1 MNTRLSLK
9 IFLIPLLLAVCL
21 KISATGT
28 DEPEIIRAWQ
38 LRDLYTEKQSVV
50 IDTMINSFHIHNPL
64 FRQGISYSYLGNAGL
79 AAMSNFFSEQ
89 GSYTDFF
96 FIDPFMFYLNR
107 STETRYYNTRRPFSL
122 LDFSSGGP
130 REKNEKMLNI
140 LHTQNVNPDF
150 NLGFRYFNI
159 NSDGQYQ
166 NQQAV
171 TNAISLFSSYVID
184 NYQLHV
190 SINLNSARVFENG
203 GLQDDASLRNTDFET
218 EDHAVRLQNARNQ
231 VRNNGIFISQ
241 SWHPFMYADND
252 TVVRSFPSWLKS
264 FRVYHVLQYDRFN
277 RTYQDNNP
285 LSGFY
290 PEVLI
295 NNAQTSDSVF
305 YRSLTNK
312 LMVDLPG
319 FSRGIVSFNAKGG
332 LKNEMIKGDYN
343 ILNDTTFIYSGPPPR
358 EFLFAEHADTLVRKR
373 SDHQFGS
380 TAMIAFARG
389 GIGEVFSIWG
399 EGSLFFQGRRAGDYN
414 LQAGISFDFFEGKN
428 QSVIE
433 ASIRQSES
441 TPSVFLNSFSSNHFE
456 WQNDFRRTGFST
468 LKGAIKMP
476 ERNFDVFAE
485 FSLVNNYIYF
495 DSTANPRQ
503 FTDVFPLFSVSLKKG
518 FNLWKFYFRNVINY
532 QVPGKD
538 DILPLPALSVY
549 HSAWFEQSLIRDILN
564 MQIGFDIYYS
574 TSYGG
579 YAYQPAISRFH
590 LQDERMLGN
599 YPFLDVFI
607 NFKHKRTRVFLKG
620 EHLNSGVLD
629 PEYFTVLHYPRNQQM
644 FKFGVS
650 WSFYN

>member
-1 MNTRLSLK
+1 M
-9 IFLIPLLLAVCL
+9 
-21 KISATGT
+21 KISAAGT

-38 LRDLYTEKQSVV
+38 LHNMHTEKHRVV

-64 FRQGISYSYLGNAGL
+64 FRKGISYSYLGNAGL
-79 AAMSNFFSEQ
+79 AAMSNFFSERD
-89 GSYTDFF
+89 GHADFF
-96 FIDPFMFYLNR
+96 FIDPFTFYLNR
-107 STETRYYNTRRPFSL
+107 STETKYYNTRRPFSL
-122 LDFSSGGP
+122 VDFSSGGP
-130 REKNEKMLNI
+130 RGKNEKMLNL

-184 NYQLHV
+184 NYQLHA

-203 GLQDDASLRNTDFET
+203 GLQDDASLRNPDFET
-218 EDHAVRLQNARNQ
+218 EDHDVRLQDARNQ

-241 SWHPFMYADND
+241 SWYPFMYADYD
-252 TVVRSFPSWLKS
+252 TIARPIPSWLES
-264 FRVYHVLQYDRFN
+264 FRVYHVLQYDRFS
-277 RTYQDNNP
+277 RTYRDNIP

-295 NNAQTSDSVF
+295 DNTQTFDSVF

-319 FSRGIVSFNAKGG
+319 FSRGIVSFNARGG
-332 LKNEMIKGDYN
+332 LNNEMIKGNYN
-343 ILNDTTFIYSGPPPR
+343 IRNDTTFIYDGPPPGD
-358 EFLFAEHADTLVRKR
+358 FSFAEPTDTLVRER
-373 SDHQFGS
+373 NNHRYVS
-380 TAMIAFARG
+380 TAMIASARG
-389 GIGEVFSIWG
+389 GIGDVFSIWG

-414 LQAGISFDFFEGKN
+414 LEAGISFDFFEGKN

-433 ASIRQSES
+433 ASIRQRES
-441 TPSVFLNSFSSNHFE
+441 TPSVFLNSFSSNHFR

-476 ERNFDVFAE
+476 ERNFDISTE

-495 DSTANPRQ
+495 DSTANPNQ
-503 FTDVFPLFSVSLKKG
+503 YTDVFPVLSVSLKKG
-518 FNLWKFYFRNVINY
+518 FNLWRFYFKNIINY

-549 HSAWFEQSLIRDILN
+549 HSTWFEQSFIRGILN

-574 TSYGG
+574 TSYKG
-579 YAYQPAISRFH
+579 YAYQPAISQFH
-590 LQDERMLGN
+590 LQNERMLGN
-599 YPFLDVFI
+599 YPFVDVFI
-607 NFKHKRTRVFLKG
+607 NFKHKRARIFFKS
-620 EHLNSGVLD
+620 EHLNSGYLD
-629 PEYFTVLHYPRNQQM
+629 PEYFTVLNYPRNERM